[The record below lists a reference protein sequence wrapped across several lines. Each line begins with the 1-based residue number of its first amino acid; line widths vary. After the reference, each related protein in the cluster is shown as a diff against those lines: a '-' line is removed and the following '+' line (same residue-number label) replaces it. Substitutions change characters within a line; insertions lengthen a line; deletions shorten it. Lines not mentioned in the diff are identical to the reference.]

1 VEISKGN
8 KNKRE
13 KKRRKEVE
21 TARSMGKKKRG
32 KQEKSDDGEKVFCL
46 QKFWTYCPL
55 L

>member
-8 KNKRE
+8 KNRKG
-13 KKRRKEVE
+13 KKSRKEVE

-32 KQEKSDDGEKVFCL
+32 KQGECDDGEKVFCL